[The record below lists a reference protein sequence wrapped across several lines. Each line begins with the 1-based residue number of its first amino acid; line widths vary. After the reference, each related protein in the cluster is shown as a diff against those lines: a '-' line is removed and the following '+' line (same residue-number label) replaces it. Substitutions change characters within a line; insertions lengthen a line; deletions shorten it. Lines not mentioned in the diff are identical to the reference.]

1 MEVFG
6 LFDSF
11 LPLDWCIFSVLI
23 FPLFMSVILRWVDH
37 RRKKK
42 RAAAEAKARIE
53 ELVHQKERPDG
64 SQDARKVSPRY
75 RRQTQHYVGKHE
87 RRHHT

>member
-1 MEVFG
+1 MFNR
-6 LFDSF
+6 F
-11 LPLDWCIFSVLI
+11 LPLDWVILGVLI
-23 FPLFMSVILRWVDH
+23 SPAFAWLILRWVDH
-37 RRKKK
+37 TRKKK

-53 ELVHQKERPDG
+53 ERVNQKERPDG

-75 RRQTQHYVGKHE
+75 RKSKQHYVGKHE